1 MGSFYLTCSISNM
14 TLNHQ
19 KTSVQLLV
27 PKYNTKQYSSLN
39 FEEHMNIICSN
50 DGAQAFFSPFGFPIH
65 GVYDDYG
72 HIHSIV
78 RDKNVE
84 QLEEFFGVSIE
95 NIIEN
100 ISRVK
105 EGEVKDLK
113 NEEIYLSLGMTFFRT
128 EVLEFIQRD
137 WEKTNL
143 VNPKKYSSDEYLKSF
158 LDKVKAVPD
167 TNLIAELIRKKQAG
181 IELTEEEQ
189 DIFFDSFGTD
199 FVWEKCYIK
208 CSRQSNFLKLFP
220 IDFVAQQDDIVKQW
234 SWLSRL
240 SYGLDRIL
248 IPSVYGGQETNFLE
262 TYELN
267 EFVNDLLIEDIKY
280 YYDDC
285 GGDDTDERAN
295 RILKTH
301 NRNKALNKLGI

>member
-1 MGSFYLTCSISNM
+1 MGSFYLTCSISHM

-27 PKYNTKQYSSLN
+27 PKYKTKQYSSLN

-65 GVYDDYG
+65 GAYDDYG
-72 HIHSIV
+72 HIHNIA

-84 QLEEFFGVSIE
+84 QLEEFFGVPIE
-95 NIIEN
+95 DIIRN

-105 EGEVKDLK
+105 EGEVKGLK
-113 NEEIYLSLGMTFFRT
+113 NEEIYLSLGMTYFRT
-128 EVLEFIQRD
+128 EVLEFIQRG

-143 VNPKKYSSDEYLKSF
+143 TKPEKYSGEEWLKDF
-158 LDKVKAVPD
+158 LDKAKAVPNPD
-167 TNLIAELIRKKQAG
+167 LILDIIKKRQTG
-181 IELTEEEQ
+181 IELTEEER
-189 DIFFDSFGTD
+189 DIYFDSFSTYST
-199 FVWEKCYIK
+199 WEKCYIK
-208 CSRQSNFLKLFP
+208 CDRQHNFLKLLP
-220 IDFVAQQDDIVKQW
+220 IDFVAQQDEIVKQW
-234 SWLSRL
+234 KWLSRL
-240 SYGLDRIL
+240 SWGLDRVL
-248 IPSVYGGQETNFLE
+248 LPSVYGGQQDNFID

-280 YYDDC
+280 YSEDWGEDA
-285 GGDDTDERAN
+285 DERAD

-301 NRNKALNKLGI
+301 NRNKALNQLGI

>member
-1 MGSFYLTCSISNM
+1 M

-27 PKYNTKQYSSLN
+27 PKYNTKQYSSLS

-72 HIHSIV
+72 HISNIT

-84 QLEEFFGVSIE
+84 QLEEFFGIPIE
-95 NIIEN
+95 DIINNIG
-100 ISRVK
+100 RVR
-105 EGEVKDLK
+105 EDDLK
-113 NEEIYLSLGMTFFRT
+113 DMKNREMYISLGMTFFRT
-128 EVLEFIQRD
+128 EVLEFLERG
-137 WEKTNL
+137 WENTNL
-143 VNPKKYSSDEYLKSF
+143 TNPDKWSREEYLKSF
-158 LDKVKAVPD
+158 LDKVKNTPSDA
-167 TNLIAELIRKKQAG
+167 LRAELILKRSKG
-181 IELTEEEQ
+181 VELTEDEL
-189 DIFFDSFGTD
+189 DIIFSNPYTTY
-199 FVWEKCYIK
+199 ERCYIK
-208 CSRQSNFLKLFP
+208 CNLESNFLKILP
-220 IDFVAQQDDIVKQW
+220 IDFVTQQDDIVKQW

-248 IPSVYGGQETNFLE
+248 LPSVYGGQEDNFIE

-267 EFVNDLLIEDIKY
+267 EFVNDLLIEDIKCY
-280 YYDDC
+280 SEDWGEDA
-285 GGDDTDERAN
+285 DERSG

-301 NRNKALNKLGI
+301 NRNKTLNQLGI

>member
-19 KTSVQLLV
+19 KTSIQLLV
-27 PKYNTKQYSSLN
+27 PKYNTKQYSSLS

-72 HIHSIV
+72 RIHNIK

-84 QLEEFFGVSIE
+84 QLEEFFGIGIDD
-95 NIIEN
+95 IIAG
-100 ISRVK
+100 IGRSK
-105 EGEVKDLK
+105 EGETLGLQ

-128 EVLEFIQRD
+128 EVLQFLEKG
-137 WEKTNL
+137 WEKINL
-143 VNPKKYSSDEYLKSF
+143 VNPQKYSSEEYLKGF

-167 TNLIAELIRKKQAG
+167 RTLIEDIIKKKQDG
-181 IELTEEEQ
+181 VKLTEEEQ
-189 DIFFDSFGTD
+189 DFFVDSFGTD
-199 FVWEKCYIK
+199 FIWEKCYIK
-208 CSRQSNFLKLFP
+208 CSRQSNFLKKLS
-220 IDFVAQQDDIVKQW
+220 IDFVAQQDDIVKHW
-234 SWLSRL
+234 KWLSKL
-240 SYGLDRIL
+240 SWGLDRL
-248 IPSVYGGQETNFLE
+248 LLPSVYGGQEVNFVD

-280 YYDDC
+280 YSQDW
-285 GGDDTDERAN
+285 GDEADKRAD

-301 NRNKALNKLGI
+301 NRNKALNQLGI

>member
-1 MGSFYLTCSISNM
+1 MGSFYLTCSISHM

-27 PKYNTKQYSSLN
+27 PKYNTKQYSSLS
-39 FEEHMNIICSN
+39 FKEHMNIICSN
-50 DGAQAFFSPFGFPIH
+50 EGAQAFFSPFGFPIH

-72 HIHSIV
+72 RIHNIK

-84 QLEEFFGVSIE
+84 QLEEFFGIGIDD
-95 NIIEN
+95 IIAG
-100 ISRVK
+100 IGRSK
-105 EGEVKDLK
+105 EGETLGLQ

-128 EVLEFIQRD
+128 EVLQFLESG

-143 VNPKKYSSDEYLKSF
+143 VNPQKYSGGEYLKDF

-167 TNLIAELIRKKQAG
+167 RTLIEDIIKKKQEG
-181 IELTEEEQ
+181 IKLTEEEQ
-189 DIFFDSFGTD
+189 DFFVDSFGTD
-199 FVWEKCYIK
+199 FIWEKCYIK
-208 CSRQSNFLKLFP
+208 CSRQSNFLKKLP

-234 SWLSRL
+234 KWLSKL
-240 SYGLDRIL
+240 SWGLDRL
-248 IPSVYGGQETNFLE
+248 LLPSVYGGQEVNFVD

-280 YYDDC
+280 YSQDW
-285 GGDDTDERAN
+285 GDEADKRAD

-301 NRNKALNKLGI
+301 NRNKALNQLGI